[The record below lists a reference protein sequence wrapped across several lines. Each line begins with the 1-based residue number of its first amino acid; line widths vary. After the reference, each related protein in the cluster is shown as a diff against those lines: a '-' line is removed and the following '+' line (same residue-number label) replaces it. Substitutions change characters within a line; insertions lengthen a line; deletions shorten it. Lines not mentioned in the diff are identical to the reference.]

1 VAHVDRPARGARPA
15 NRRELILAA
24 ATELFASRG
33 YEHVSMGDVA
43 DAVAVGPSALYRHFS
58 GKEQLLAEV
67 VGDVADQFA
76 TLLVTPSD
84 PEHAVA
90 AIATFALDHRSH
102 GVLRERE
109 ARHLSPEIRAAV
121 DARTARARERFTA
134 GVCSTRPRGGSAIVT
149 TAALAVL
156 TSPSCHHLEL
166 PRPEYDILLT
176 KLAQRVLVAQL
187 PRLPKEQVAKSKGL
201 QRASTRGKLL
211 AEAIRLFAERTYAS
225 VSMEDVAASIGL
237 ATSSIYN
244 HFPSKLEM
252 LVTAL
257 NNGNGYLQLALDE
270 ALGAAQNPAGALRDL
285 VVSYSRFA
293 LGHPHLVDVLITEV
307 RNLPPDQS
315 EAMLRAQRDYVD
327 EWVQLLRR
335 VDDGLDATSARVAVQ
350 AALTVIND
358 LARIDQ
364 LRSRPDAEAI
374 LATLGQQVL
383 AV

>member
-1 VAHVDRPARGARPA
+1 VAHVDRPARGTRPA
-15 NRRELILAA
+15 NRRDLILAA

-33 YEHVSMGDVA
+33 YEHVSIGDVA
-43 DAVAVGPSALYRHFS
+43 EAVAVGPSALYRHFS

-67 VGDVADQFA
+67 VGDVADRFA
-76 TLLVTPSD
+76 TLLATPSD
-84 PEHAVA
+84 PEHALA
-90 AIATFALDHRSH
+90 AIATFALDNRSH
-102 GVLRERE
+102 GVLRGRE
-109 ARHLSPEIRAAV
+109 ARHLPPETRAAV
-121 DARTARARERFTA
+121 DARAAPARERFA
-134 GVCSTRPRGGSAIVT
+134 AAVCSTRPRGERAIVT
-149 TAALAVL
+149 TATLAVL
-156 TSPSCHHLEL
+156 TSPSFHRLEL

-187 PRLPKEQVAKSKGL
+187 PRLPKERATKSTGL

-211 AEAIRLFAERTYAS
+211 TEAIRLFAERTYAS

-237 ATSSIYN
+237 AASSVYN
-244 HFPSKLEM
+244 HFPSKLDM

-257 NNGNGYLQLALDE
+257 NNGNGHLQLALDD
-270 ALGAAQNPAGALRDL
+270 ALAAAQNPADALRDL
-285 VVSYSRFA
+285 VVSYSSFA
-293 LGHPHLVDVLITEV
+293 LGHPHLVDVLINEV
-307 RNLPPDQS
+307 RNLPADES

-335 VDDGLDATSARVAVQ
+335 VDDGLDATSARVVVQ

-364 LRSRPDAEAI
+364 VRSRPDAEAI
-374 LATLGQQVL
+374 LANLGRQVL

>member
-156 TSPSCHHLEL
+156 TSPSFHHLEL

>member
-1 VAHVDRPARGARPA
+1 VAHVDRPARGTRPA

-156 TSPSCHHLEL
+156 TSPSFHHLEL

>member
-1 VAHVDRPARGARPA
+1 VAHVDRPARGTRPA

-33 YEHVSMGDVA
+33 YEHVSIGDVA
-43 DAVAVGPSALYRHFS
+43 EAVSVGPSALYRHFS

-67 VGDVADQFA
+67 VGDVADRFGA
-76 TLLVTPSD
+76 LLVTPSD
-84 PEHAVA
+84 SEDALA
-90 AIATFALDHRSH
+90 TIATFALDNRSH

-109 ARHLSPEIRAAV
+109 ARHLPPETRAAV
-121 DARTARARERFTA
+121 DARLRRERERFTTA
-134 GVCSTRPRGGSAIVT
+134 VCPTRPREERAIVT
-149 TAALAVL
+149 TAVLAVL
-156 TSPSCHHLEL
+156 TSPSFHHLEL

-176 KLAQRVLVAQL
+176 NLAQRVLDAQL
-187 PRLPKEQVAKSKGL
+187 PPLPKERVTKSTGL

-211 AEAIRLFAERTYAS
+211 AEAIRLFAERTYSS

-237 ATSSIYN
+237 AASSVYN

-257 NNGNGYLQLALDE
+257 NNGNGHLQLALDE
-270 ALGAAQNPAGALRDL
+270 TLAAAQNPADALRDL
-285 VVSYSRFA
+285 VVSYSSFA
-293 LGHPHLVDVLITEV
+293 LGHPQLVDVLITEV
-307 RNLPPDQS
+307 RNLPPDES

-327 EWVQLLRR
+327 EWVQLLRQ
-335 VDDGLDATSARVAVQ
+335 VDDGLDATSARVVVQ

-358 LARIDQ
+358 LARVDQ
-364 LRSRPDAEAI
+364 VRSRPDAEAV
-374 LATLGQQVL
+374 LAAMGRQVL

>member
-1 VAHVDRPARGARPA
+1 MAHVDRPARGTRPA
-15 NRRELILAA
+15 NRRELILVA

-134 GVCSTRPRGGSAIVT
+134 AVCSTRPRGESAIVT

-156 TSPSCHHLEL
+156 TSPSFHHLEL

-187 PRLPKEQVAKSKGL
+187 PRLPKEQVAKSTGL

>member
-156 TSPSCHHLEL
+156 TSPSFHHLEL

-335 VDDGLDATSARVAVQ
+335 VHDGLDATSARVAVQ

>member
-1 VAHVDRPARGARPA
+1 MAHVDRPARGARPA

-156 TSPSCHHLEL
+156 TSPSFHHLEL

>member
-156 TSPSCHHLEL
+156 TSPSFHHLEL

-187 PRLPKEQVAKSKGL
+187 PRLPKEQVAKSTGL

-335 VDDGLDATSARVAVQ
+335 VHDGLDATSARVAVQ

>member
-1 VAHVDRPARGARPA
+1 VAHVDRPARRARPA

-156 TSPSCHHLEL
+156 TSPSFHHLEL